1 MLYLTNSLITK
12 IQEWRNR
19 IANVHYQQL
28 NRQLDSFLSSLEKES
43 IINSILLE
51 LQTKADL
58 LEVHPR
64 EKCKDVLRGGMLFSI
79 FENKKFID
87 DSERAMYHYNL
98 LKLLQEDNT
107 PLYLTPAVVNG
118 STQPLERP
126 SLFVSQYIDPLVYYI
141 QDKITQFSSVL
152 YLLEK
157 YKQRCEWF
165 SKEELRLMY
174 ENNKGRQENVL
185 DKHLRLF
192 LFDQGI
198 DYPFAKVASP
208 SGEADVVSLLHTN
221 DPLVL
226 EVKIFD
232 RSKNYRKD
240 RIISGFTQIVSY
252 TNDFNK
258 QIGYLLIFNM
268 DDIEINIVTKNK
280 NVKLTNE
287 ITFAGKTYFIII
299 VNLPPLNTESA
310 SERKKLE
317 KLTISEEEI
326 TKEIISNINN

>member
-1 MLYLTNSLITK
+1 MLYLTNSIITK
-12 IQEWRNR
+12 IQEWRDR

-98 LKLLQEDNT
+98 LKLLQEENDSI
-107 PLYLTPAVVNG
+107 YLNSNVIDGCTHP
-118 STQPLERP
+118 SERTN
-126 SLFVSQYIDPLVYYI
+126 LFVSQYIDPLVYYL
-141 QDKITQFSSVL
+141 QDKLEQFSTVL
-152 YLLEK
+152 YLLAK

-165 SKEELRLMY
+165 LKEELRSLY
-174 ENNKGRQENVL
+174 ETYQGSQEYIL
-185 DKHLRLF
+185 DKHLRQF

-198 DYPFAKVASP
+198 DYPFAKVTSP

-240 RIISGFTQIVSY
+240 RIISGFTQI
-252 TNDFNK
+252 
-258 QIGYLLIFNM
+258 
-268 DDIEINIVTKNK
+268 
-280 NVKLTNE
+280 
-287 ITFAGKTYFIII
+287 
-299 VNLPPLNTESA
+299 
-310 SERKKLE
+310 
-317 KLTISEEEI
+317 
-326 TKEIISNINN
+326 